1 MRYKVNCLSTFY
13 YNFKKNSISTIFLMV
28 VVGRCFGMAFVKATC
43 FLGVTHP
50 LYMAI
55 LTYLVDINISHYCI
69 VSFSFLPYSEA
80 RHPPVTRQS
89 ILLNSPSMPSL
100 KRGKRGNGVGELFFV
115 RQISTTTEQTN
126 QHKYD
131 AHVWQI

>member
-1 MRYKVNCLSTFY
+1 
-13 YNFKKNSISTIFLMV
+13 MV
-28 VVGRCFGMAFVKATC
+28 VVGRSFGMAFVKVTW

-69 VSFSFLPYSEA
+69 VSFSFWPYSEA

-115 RQISTTTEQTN
+115 
-126 QHKYD
+126 
-131 AHVWQI
+131 